1 MPTHHRVEH
10 QLVWGAWGSQQHP
23 ILRWAGDGWIEY
35 WGQVCNTLQMQT
47 DVGYLRATFQ
57 ETSTGHAE
65 TTAAFGV
72 ISGCN

>member
-1 MPTHHRVEH
+1 
-10 QLVWGAWGSQQHP
+10 
-23 ILRWAGDGWIEY
+23 
-35 WGQVCNTLQMQT
+35 MQT
-47 DVGYLRATFQ
+47 DVGYARATFQ